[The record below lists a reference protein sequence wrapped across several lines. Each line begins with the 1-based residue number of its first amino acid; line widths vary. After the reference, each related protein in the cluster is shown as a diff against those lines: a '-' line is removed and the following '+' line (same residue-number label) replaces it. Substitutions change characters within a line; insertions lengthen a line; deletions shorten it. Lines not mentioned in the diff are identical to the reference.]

1 MQTPRRGFLKCLAA
15 APLAPAAIAP
25 QAAPAPPPAA
35 APAPPKGHEAVA
47 EALAEAVKREFGAHL
62 DSAEIEAVRKELRA
76 GLERGERLRRAA
88 RLSNSDEPVN
98 RFEAR
103 PTGAPARGERR

>member
-1 MQTPRRGFLKCLAA
+1 MPGRGAARAAGDRVAGGSRPGPR
-15 APLAPAAIAP
+15 
-25 QAAPAPPPAA
+25 PAPRPP
-35 APAPPKGHEAVA
+35 PRPPPTGHESVA

-62 DSAEIEAVRKELRA
+62 DTPEIEAVRKELRA

-88 RLSNSDEPVN
+88 RLSNAHEPVN